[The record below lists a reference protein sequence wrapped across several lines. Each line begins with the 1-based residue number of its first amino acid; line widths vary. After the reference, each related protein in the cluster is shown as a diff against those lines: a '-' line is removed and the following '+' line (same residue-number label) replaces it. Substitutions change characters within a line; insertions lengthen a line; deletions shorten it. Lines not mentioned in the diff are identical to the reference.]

1 MGTENKVD
9 KGVEVTP
16 QVAEK
21 LTAYVEKKY
30 SEFKGKT
37 LTIRDK
43 GTHYTIKHNITGAPL
58 FLSKDVI

>member
-30 SEFKGKT
+30 
-37 LTIRDK
+37 
-43 GTHYTIKHNITGAPL
+43 PL
-58 FLSKDVI
+58 H